1 MDIPAEN
8 ASTHWVFGY
17 GSLIWHPGFT
27 FVRSQT
33 ATLRGA
39 HRSLSVYS
47 HHYRGT
53 LEKPGLVFGLSRG
66 GSCRGMAF
74 EVDADHW
81 EEAHAYLRARE
92 LVTDVYREVFRPV
105 RLDSGAV
112 VMSMAYVVDE
122 QHIQY
127 AGRLPIEDQV
137 AMVRSGFGISGSNVE
152 YVLNTAQHLAQMGI
166 RDKTLDKLAALLGEP
181 LAEAV

>member
-1 MDIPAEN
+1 MDASIEN
-8 ASTHWVFGY
+8 ASPHWVFGY
-17 GSLIWHPGFT
+17 GSLIWHPGFA
-27 FVRSQT
+27 FVRSET

-53 LEKPGLVFGLSRG
+53 VEIPGLVFGLSRG

-74 EVDADHW
+74 EVAADDW
-81 EEAHAYLRARE
+81 DEVHAYLRARE

-112 VMSMAYVVDE
+112 VMAMAYVVDE
-122 QHIQY
+122 QHVQY
-127 AGRLPIEDQV
+127 AGRLAIEDQV
-137 AMVRSGFGISGSNVE
+137 TMVRSGFGLSGSNVE
-152 YVLNTAQHLAQMGI
+152 YVVNTAQHLAQMGI

-181 LAEAV
+181 LAAAV